1 MADHIDRKID
11 KSWVLEQLDAA
22 KVRDPMVRSEVG
34 RILDAWETIGT
45 TVDPDVAATAFP
57 LVARLALGHSLVD
70 TKKDSD
76 EDEVWVDVIPGQVK
90 VADVVR
96 VKSEAFSGKTGQ
108 IHNGRVG
115 KIVAIRY
122 GDIIFK
128 STDNKLPDLDGA
140 HYSPYNLEK
149 RVK

>member
-1 MADHIDRKID
+1 MAEHIDRSVD
-11 KSWVLEQLDAA
+11 REWVVDQLNEAG
-22 KVRDPMVRSEVG
+22 VTDPVIRSEIG
-34 RILDAWETIGT
+34 RILDAWEKIDGA
-45 TVDPDVAATAFP
+45 VDPSVAEKAFEITAK
-57 LVARLALGHSLVD
+57 LALGHALA
-70 TKKDSD
+70 TKAV

-90 VADVVR
+90 VADTVR
-96 VKSEAFSGKTGQ
+96 IKAGAFSGKTGE

-115 KIVAIRY
+115 RIVGIRY

-128 STDNKLPDLDGA
+128 STDNKQPALDGA

>member
-1 MADHIDRKID
+1 MAEHIDRNID
-11 KSWVLEQLDAA
+11 KTWVLAQLDEAGV
-22 KVRDPMVRSEVG
+22 KDPLVRAEVG
-34 RILDAWETIGT
+34 RILDAWEGIGT
-45 TVDPDVAATAFP
+45 TVDPDIAEKALS
-57 LVARLALGHSLVD
+57 LVSRLALGHSLVEPAA
-70 TKKDSD
+70 K
-76 EDEVWVDVIPGQVK
+76 EEEVWVDVIPGQIK
-90 VADVVR
+90 VADTVR
-96 VKSEAFSGKTGQ
+96 IKAQAFTGKTGQ

-128 STDNKLPDLDGA
+128 STDNKNPVLDGT

>member
-1 MADHIDRKID
+1 MAEHIGRSVD
-11 KSWVLEQLDAA
+11 KTWVISQLNEAGI
-22 KVRDPMVRSEVG
+22 KDPLVRSEVG
-34 RILDAWETIGT
+34 RILDAWESIGT
-45 TVDPDVAATAFP
+45 TVDPGVAEKALS
-57 LVARLALGHSLVD
+57 LVSRLALGHTLVEPEA
-70 TKKDSD
+70 D
-76 EDEVWVDVIPGQVK
+76 EEEVWVDVIPGQIK
-90 VADVVR
+90 VADTVR
-96 VKSEAFSGKTGQ
+96 IKAQAFSGKTGQ

-128 STDNKLPDLDGA
+128 STDNKNPVLDGT